1 MSGTLTLPRN
11 YPPRFRP
18 CLWSFHHPRDHGNMC
33 EKKTFT
39 TSLRGE
45 DLCISSIGTKRSFG
59 LGTSL
64 VLFHPTVFLL
74 GSMFL
79 LMLGSGEPPLE
90 ASAAE
95 VLPGT
100 DEFTL
105 AGDPAASM
113 LEGMHTFLDTQ
124 IRRVRNQ
131 RIATW
136 EKLLPRDSATTQEDR
151 EKIEAE
157 LERLRERL
165 RHICGVRDHLAPEP
179 KLLTRSGI
187 SQSSLLA
194 RSELV
199 EIHEVSWPAFDDV
212 TGEGLLLLPVGRE
225 ASANVIAIPDADQD
239 PEEIVGLAQGPSANS
254 AWALRLA
261 ETGCRVLVPVLV
273 SRRIQPVYR
282 VKLTEREYIYRSA
295 YELGRHVLGYEI
307 QKILAGLQAL
317 RAIDGETGGSEE
329 NGRRILPLAVMGWG
343 EGGQL
348 ALLTGAICGGN
359 GFSWPK
365 PAANPAWPASAWY
378 LTEQGSSQNHNP
390 LRLQLIAVSG
400 FFAPREVMW
409 QEPMDRNIFGFLKQF
424 GCAEL
429 VALAAPAQ
437 VVIEAAPFPA
447 VTVPAGLG
455 GSPGKI
461 VTPSQEE
468 IAEEFRRAQMLTD
481 KLKPFIPC
489 SELPALLANNSASMP
504 PFGDETL
511 LAILGKLGIPTPAR
525 SAWQSRLEIFRKLD
539 PAPRRSRQLHELERH
554 NQWLLEESPFVR
566 REKFPWTDTGIAKK
580 ATLEEY
586 SQAIEP
592 YREFFSREVIGTIDL
607 PLADPRPRTRRWKET
622 DAWVGY
628 EVMLEVFEPSVFA
641 YGILLIPKDLRPQER
656 RPVVVCQHGLEG
668 RPQETIEGDHRAYH
682 DYAAKLA
689 ERGFVVFAPQ
699 NPYIFGD
706 KFRLLQRK
714 LNPLGC
720 TLFSLIIPQHRQILN
735 WLKTLPFVDGTR
747 IAFYGLSYGG
757 KTAMRVP
764 AVLTDYCLS
773 ICSAD
778 FNEWVWKNAAT
789 NTRGRYSYV
798 FTGEYEIFEFDLGS
812 TFNYGEMAA
821 LIAPRPF
828 MVERGHYDGVAPDET
843 VAYEFAKVRYLYAA
857 TLGIPERCVI
867 EWFVGPHTIHGQG
880 TFEFL
885 HRFLN
890 WPVPQ
895 K

>member
-1 MSGTLTLPRN
+1 
-11 YPPRFRP
+11 
-18 CLWSFHHPRDHGNMC
+18 
-33 EKKTFT
+33 
-39 TSLRGE
+39 
-45 DLCISSIGTKRSFG
+45 
-59 LGTSL
+59 
-64 VLFHPTVFLL
+64 
-74 GSMFL
+74 
-79 LMLGSGEPPLE
+79 
-90 ASAAE
+90 
-95 VLPGT
+95 
-100 DEFTL
+100 
-105 AGDPAASM
+105 
-113 LEGMHTFLDTQ
+113 
-124 IRRVRNQ
+124 
-131 RIATW
+131 
-136 EKLLPRDSATTQEDR
+136 
-151 EKIEAE
+151 
-157 LERLRERL
+157 
-165 RHICGVRDHLAPEP
+165 
-179 KLLTRSGI
+179 
-187 SQSSLLA
+187 
-194 RSELV
+194 
-199 EIHEVSWPAFDDV
+199 
-212 TGEGLLLLPVGRE
+212 
-225 ASANVIAIPDADQD
+225 
-239 PEEIVGLAQGPSANS
+239 
-254 AWALRLA
+254 
-261 ETGCRVLVPVLV
+261 
-273 SRRIQPVYR
+273 
-282 VKLTEREYIYRSA
+282 
-295 YELGRHVLGYEI
+295 
-307 QKILAGLQAL
+307 
-317 RAIDGETGGSEE
+317 
-329 NGRRILPLAVMGWG
+329 
-343 EGGQL
+343 
-348 ALLTGAICGGN
+348 
-359 GFSWPK
+359 
-365 PAANPAWPASAWY
+365 
-378 LTEQGSSQNHNP
+378 
-390 LRLQLIAVSG
+390 
-400 FFAPREVMW
+400 
-409 QEPMDRNIFGFLKQF
+409 
-424 GCAEL
+424 
-429 VALAAPAQ
+429 
-437 VVIEAAPFPA
+437 
-447 VTVPAGLG
+447 
-455 GSPGKI
+455 
-461 VTPSQEE
+461 
-468 IAEEFRRAQMLTD
+468 
-481 KLKPFIPC
+481 
-489 SELPALLANNSASMP
+489 MP